1 MADYSMSPSQ
11 FPEFPAVVTHGG
23 QFVQYNIF
31 GNLFEITT
39 KYRPPI
45 MPIGRGAY
53 GIVWYLLCNHAFFFF
68 IWFVDAYSDSDG
80 FWWFELKL
88 DSEFGD

>member
-1 MADYSMSPSQ
+1 MADVNAGQYAD
-11 FPEFPAVVTHGG
+11 FPAVPTHGG

-31 GNLFEITT
+31 GNMFEITA

-53 GIVWYLLCNHAFFFF
+53 GIVWYLLISFFFKILLISCF
-68 IWFVDAYSDSDG
+68 DYMEFVFSDDFFWMNFG
-80 FWWFELKL
+80 FEKFC
-88 DSEFGD
+88 

>member
-1 MADYSMSPSQ
+1 MADVNAGQYAD
-11 FPEFPAVVTHGG
+11 FPAVPTHGG

-31 GNLFEITT
+31 GNMFEITA

-53 GIVWYLLCNHAFFFF
+53 GIVWYLLISFFFKILLISCF
-68 IWFVDAYSDSDG
+68 DYMEFVFSVDFFWMNFG
-80 FWWFELKL
+80 FEKFC
-88 DSEFGD
+88 

>member
-1 MADYSMSPSQ
+1 MADVNAGQYAD
-11 FPEFPAVVTHGG
+11 FPAVPTHGG

-31 GNLFEITT
+31 GNMFEITA

-53 GIVWYLLCNHAFFFF
+53 GIVWYLLISFF
-68 IWFVDAYSDSDG
+68 DSINFLLFLLRLYG
-80 FWWFELKL
+80 ILFLALTF
-88 DSEFGD
+88 SG

>member
-1 MADYSMSPSQ
+1 MADGGHNSGTGQ
-11 FPEFPAVVTHGG
+11 FSDFPAIPTHRG

-31 GNLFEITT
+31 GNLFEVTA

-53 GIVWYLLCNHAFFFF
+53 GIVWYLIRFLVFFYFYFSF
-68 IWFVDAYSDSDG
+68 ISCGWIVISTWFLG
-80 FWWFELKL
+80 FYLFL
-88 DSEFGD
+88 

>member
-1 MADYSMSPSQ
+1 MADVSHNSATGQ
-11 FPEFPAVVTHGG
+11 FSEFPAIPTHRG

-31 GNLFEITT
+31 GNLFEITA

-53 GIVWYLLCNHAFFFF
+53 GIVWYLIRFLVLFFF
-68 IWFVDAYSDSDG
+68 
-80 FWWFELKL
+80 KL
-88 DSEFGD
+88 FFRF

>member
-1 MADYSMSPSQ
+1 MADVTQVNGGSQ
-11 FPEFPAVVTHGG
+11 TSDFPAVQTYGG

-31 GNLFEITT
+31 GNLFEITA

-53 GIVWYLLCNHAFFFF
+53 GIVWYLIQF
-68 IWFVDAYSDSDG
+68 ILYFYSY
-80 FWWFELKL
+80 FWMSMLLKSSCFL
-88 DSEFGD
+88 I

>member
-1 MADYSMSPSQ
+1 MADVNAGQYAD
-11 FPEFPAVVTHGG
+11 FPAVPTHGG

-31 GNLFEITT
+31 GNMFEITA

-53 GIVWYLLCNHAFFFF
+53 GIVW
-68 IWFVDAYSDSDG
+68 
-80 FWWFELKL
+80 
-88 DSEFGD
+88 